1 MHFEA
6 VIERGWRCNWRPRLS
21 ELRDALGGYDRARL
35 EEYLKAVDLEGGATA
50 AETLAGSGKLAG
62 SGRLSILG

>member
-1 MHFEA
+1 MLFEA

-21 ELRDALGGYDRARL
+21 ELRDELGGYDRARL
-35 EEYLKAVDLEGGATA
+35 EENLEAVDLEGGATA

-62 SGRLSILG
+62 SGILWILG